1 MASFI
6 IAFGF
11 LIRII
16 FAADVSA
23 SSYLRLQHKYTEL
36 AGSSK
41 HGPMTTDHFEYLR
54 SHDAFRHRR
63 HLLGSTAFPLGGSAD
78 PTTAGYNDQTK
89 GIIDQTQGIA
99 IMAHRPDDV
108 TEEVSSSQG
117 QQTYEVGN
125 AEPKVFSLSA
135 TSSSVSASCHWIM
148 FKSLLRLKH
157 RLYFTELQIGT
168 PASLYYAQVDTGS
181 DVLWLGCTS
190 CRNCPSKSNL
200 GVKLRP
206 YDPSDSETSSEL
218 SCTENLCTTRCV
230 DGNLCL
236 YQLAYGDGSTS
247 EGYLVKDILELPSLK
262 NFSASAD
269 SATIT
274 FGNKMSLLAEPANY
288 SPDPIMFTISQ
299 KH

>member
-1 MASFI
+1 MASFM

-11 LIRII
+11 LIRLI

-54 SHDAFRHRR
+54 SHDVLRHRR
-63 HLLGSTAFPLGGSAD
+63 HLLGATAFPLGGSAD
-78 PTTAGYNDQTK
+78 PTTAG
-89 GIIDQTQGIA
+89 
-99 IMAHRPDDV
+99 
-108 TEEVSSSQG
+108 
-117 QQTYEVGN
+117 
-125 AEPKVFSLSA
+125 
-135 TSSSVSASCHWIM
+135 
-148 FKSLLRLKH
+148 
-157 RLYFTELQIGT
+157 LYFTELQIGT

-181 DVLWLGCTS
+181 DVLWLGCAS
-190 CRNCPSKSNL
+190 CRNCPSRSNL

-206 YDPSDSETSSEL
+206 YDPSDSKTSAEL

-247 EGYLVKDILELPSLK
+247 EGYLVKDILELPSLQ

-274 FGNKMSLLAEPANY
+274 FGLVHKDYIDVVELPLSF
-288 SPDPIMFTISQ
+288 S
-299 KH
+299 K